1 MCTFMD
7 ITLNGTVT
15 SGIPQGA
22 VLGPILFVIF
32 INDFLE
38 CVQSEVDLFVDDTKL
53 FSAIRMKPYNMT

>member
-7 ITLNGTVT
+7 ITLNSTVT

-53 FSAIRMKPYNMT
+53 FSDIRMKPYNMT